1 MHWYGHSNIRKRR
14 RSKKRND
21 NDNNARKNVDPFIK
35 KIQDPYVDW
44 IVYDKMNC

>member
-14 RSKKRND
+14 RSKKRNDND

-44 IVYDKMNC
+44 IV